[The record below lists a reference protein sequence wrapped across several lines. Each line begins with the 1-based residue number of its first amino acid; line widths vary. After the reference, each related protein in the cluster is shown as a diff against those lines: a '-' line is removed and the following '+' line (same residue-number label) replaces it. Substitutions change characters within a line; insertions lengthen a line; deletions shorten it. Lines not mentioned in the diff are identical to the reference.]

1 MTHIVL
7 SEKAVEE
14 LSGIRRELY
23 RQNELKKTEL
33 NLKKEEVALQRLFV
47 ELIEE
52 VLPIDDGMKKT
63 IHERVRRIGRM
74 YDEVY

>member
-1 MTHIVL
+1 MTRIVL
-7 SEKAVEE
+7 SEKAMEE
-14 LSGIRRELY
+14 LSGIREELY
-23 RQNELKKTEL
+23 RQNELKRTEL
-33 NLKKEEVALQRLFV
+33 NMKKEELAQQWFFI